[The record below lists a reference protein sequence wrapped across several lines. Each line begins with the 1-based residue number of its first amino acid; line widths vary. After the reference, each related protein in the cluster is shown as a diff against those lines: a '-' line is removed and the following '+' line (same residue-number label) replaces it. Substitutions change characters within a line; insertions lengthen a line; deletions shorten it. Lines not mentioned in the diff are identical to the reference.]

1 MRQRQISLLVPAVL
15 AAAGLW
21 SIGLQAQ
28 EAVPANTNKDARLV
42 EQVVVTAS
50 GMGTPR
56 EMHPGNISQISGEDI
71 DFIRP
76 EQPAELLNRIPG
88 LGIQQGSG
96 VEHLTAIRSPV
107 LTSGAGAGSFLY
119 LEDGVPMRAAGSAN
133 VNELMEAM
141 VEGSG
146 GVEVVRGPGS
156 ALYGSNAIHGL
167 MNVLSRAPDDS
178 FGGEVSAGVGPHGI
192 RNLRGTISI
201 PFSNDSLTKQGIR
214 TSVALAQD
222 ADGFRANSGLDQVK
236 AQIRYD
242 YARLGTSLR
251 ATLTAV
257 NIQQETAGFV
267 VGPSAYKNDAL
278 RKGNPNPEA
287 YRDAWAL
294 RGALRFEHLLQNG
307 DKISLTP
314 YARVNAM
321 NFLMHFQPGTPVEKN
336 GQWGMGL
343 QSRYYLNLA
352 NGNLI
357 LFGIDSEYAESYLEE
372 IQSGPTTA
380 GTYVTGTH
388 YDYEVDAMVLAPYV
402 HSVWHLSPA
411 TELTAG
417 IRFEYT
423 HYTYKN
429 LTGTG
434 IAGRFLRPANS
445 HDVFTDATPKLGL
458 THKFSDAFVGFVNLA
473 RGARAPQ
480 TSDMYRLQFR
490 QVPGEARSEVLDS
503 VEVGARGQWGT
514 LSYEVA
520 AYAMRKKN
528 FYFRDVDGFN
538 VSNGRTKHLGIE
550 AEIATPLA
558 FGFDIA
564 ASGTYARHSYD
575 FTRIAATPVGA
586 AESIYSG
593 ADMDTAPRTLANLRL
608 GYNFSGA
615 LRAELEW
622 EHMGGYW
629 MDAANTQRYPG
640 HDVFNLRADYRIV
653 EALSAFIKVTNL
665 FDTRYADRADY
676 MCTVAACQQRYFP
689 GEDRA
694 LYVGASFRF

>member
-1 MRQRQISLLVPAVL
+1 MRQRHLGLPVL
-15 AAAGLW
+15 AAMSLC
-21 SIGLQAQ
+21 SLGLQAQ
-28 EAVPANTNKDARLV
+28 EALPTGTPKDTRLI
-42 EQVVVTAS
+42 EQIVVTAS
-50 GMGTPR
+50 GIGTPR
-56 EMHPGNISQISGEDI
+56 EMHPGNISQISAEDI
-71 DFIRP
+71 DFLKP
-76 EQPAELLNRIPG
+76 AQPAELLNRIPG
-88 LGIQQGSG
+88 FGIQQGSG

-107 LTSGAGAGSFLY
+107 LTGGAGAGSFLY

-141 VEGSG
+141 VEASG

-167 MNVLSRAPDDS
+167 MNILSRAPDDT
-178 FGGEVSAGVGPHGI
+178 FGGEVSMGVGPHGI
-192 RNLRGTISI
+192 RNLRGTMSI
-201 PFSNDSLTKQGIR
+201 PLSSDSLTKQGVR
-214 TSVALAQD
+214 TSVALATD
-222 ADGFRANSGLDQVK
+222 GGFRADSGLDQAK

-294 RGALRFEHLLQNG
+294 RGALRFEQQLDNG

-336 GQWGMGL
+336 GQWGTGL

-352 NGNLI
+352 NKNLI
-357 LFGIDSEYAESYLEE
+357 LFGIDSEYTESYLNEV
-372 IQSGPTTA
+372 QTNPTTA

-388 YDYEVDAMVLAPYV
+388 YDYEVKALVLAPYI
-402 HSVWHLSPA
+402 HSVWHLTA
-411 TELTAG
+411 DTQLTAS

-423 HYTYKN
+423 RYAYKN

-434 IAGRFLRPANS
+434 VTGRFLRPADS
-445 HDVFTDATPKLGL
+445 HDIFMDATPKLGL
-458 THKFSDAFVGFVNLA
+458 SHKFSDAFIGFVTLA

-490 QVPGEARSEVLDS
+490 QVPGETRSEVLDS
-503 VEVGARGQWGT
+503 LELGARGQWGT

-520 AYAMRKKN
+520 AYAMRKRN
-528 FYFRDVDGFN
+528 FYFRDVDGLN
-538 VSNGRTKHLGIE
+538 VSNGRTKHLGVE
-550 AEIATPLA
+550 AELGTPLA
-558 FGFDIA
+558 FGFDLA

-575 FTRIAATPVGA
+575 FTRIPTTPFGA
-586 AESIYSG
+586 AESIFSG
-593 ADMDTAPRTLANLRL
+593 ADVDTAPRTLANLRL
-608 GYNFSGA
+608 GYAFNDK

-629 MDAANTQRYPG
+629 MDASNTQRYPG
-640 HDVFNLRADYRIV
+640 HDVFNLRADYKIV

-676 MCTVAACQQRYFP
+676 LCTIAACQQRYFP